1 LRSGK
6 PIVATNLLTHTQVLT
21 PAIARLVAPE
31 AQPFAHAVLEL
42 IEQPEQRARLSAAAR
57 VVAQE
62 KYSRESYVRRTAQA
76 LGVVSRVFRFPVGA
90 LRVAAGL
97 FGKGEVCERLCGSL
111 AVDCSKTRQLLG
123 WSAMSSV
130 DDELRRTVEWYRRR
144 AESTT

>member
-1 LRSGK
+1 
-6 PIVATNLLTHTQVLT
+6 VATNLLTHTQVLT

-76 LGVVSRVFRFPVGA
+76 Y
-90 LRVAAGL
+90 
-97 FGKGEVCERLCGSL
+97 ERLAG
-111 AVDCSKTRQLLG
+111 APPQTVDRQ
-123 WSAMSSV
+123 SQTVDRQSV
-130 DDELRRTVEWYRRR
+130 DRKMARP
-144 AESTT
+144 